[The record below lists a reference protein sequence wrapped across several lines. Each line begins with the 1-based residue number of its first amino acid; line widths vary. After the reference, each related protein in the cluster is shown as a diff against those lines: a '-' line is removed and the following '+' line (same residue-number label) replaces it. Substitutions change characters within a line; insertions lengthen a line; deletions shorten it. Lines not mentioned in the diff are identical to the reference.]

1 MDLSSLG
8 KRRPTLVVGFPG
20 FGMAG
25 SIALQYLVEHAQPAT
40 VGHLSLGDPSSTFLA
55 VHQGKPIW
63 PVSIYHDA
71 ERNLAIIHAL
81 VPLALD
87 EASGEELFSTVGSLD
102 PERIVVLE
110 SIGSAEEGHHKTFSY
125 AIDPAASKGLEL
137 PEGLEEGILLGAS
150 AELFSRYPERTLG
163 IFSEAHVSVPDSE
176 AAAQLLEILNG
187 LFGLGMDTGALREM
201 SKVFEERVK
210 RILKN
215 SKSAKSMSEKNQMF
229 YVG

>member
-1 MDLSSLG
+1 MDLSALV
-8 KRRPTLVVGFPG
+8 KKRPTLVIGFPG

-25 SIALQYLVEHAQPAT
+25 SIALQYLVEHASPRQI
-40 VGHLSLGDPSSTFLA
+40 GHLRLSDPSSTFLA

-63 PVSIYHDA
+63 PITAYHD
-71 ERNLAIIHAL
+71 EGHNLVFIHAL
-81 VPLALD
+81 VPLPLD
-87 EASGEELFSTVGSLD
+87 DAFGEEFFSTVGSLD

-110 SIGSAEEGHHKTFSY
+110 SIGSTEEGHHATFSY
-125 AIDPAASKGLEL
+125 AIDDRAREGLEL
-137 PEGLEEGILLGAS
+137 PGSLSEGILLGAS

-187 LFGLGMDTGALREM
+187 VFGLGMDTTELRAM
-201 SKVFEERVK
+201 SKVFEQRVK
-210 RILKN
+210 QILKN
-215 SKSAKSMSEKNQMF
+215 SKSAKNLSEKNQMF